1 VVRKSESHE
10 PHVVDVTVAES
21 SAIVTTAQAAFE
33 ANLDPSAEGEALRDA
48 WFAYLK
54 GKLPRNE

>member
-1 VVRKSESHE
+1 VIRKSESHE
-10 PHVVDVTVAES
+10 PHVDVTVAES